1 MKLFRKKSLKN
12 IIVCG
17 LLVALVISGIYIVIS
32 CNAIGKTY
40 DDLNDIPYRRYAL
53 LLGTS
58 PITPSGGYN
67 FYFNRRIDAAVELYN
82 SGKISR
88 IIASGGDYRGMHKY
102 GCNEL
107 TAMCDSLVKR
117 GMPADSIILDYGG
130 TRTINSI
137 MNARQ
142 FTDSVTL
149 ISQEYHNE
157 RALYLSKHYNLNAIA
172 YNAKTPKSIRKRVR
186 NISRELLARIKMLL
200 IDL

>member
-1 MKLFRKKSLKN
+1 MENEIAIFNEFLEWF
-12 IIVCG
+12 
-17 LLVALVISGIYIVIS
+17 SG
-32 CNAIGKTY
+32 AIGKTY
-40 DDLNDIPYRRYAL
+40 DDSNDIPSRRYAL

-58 PITPSGGYN
+58 PTTPSGGYN

-117 GMPADSIILDYGG
+117 GVPADSIILDYGG

-137 MNARQ
+137 MNAKQ
-142 FTDSVTL
+142 LTDSVTL

-157 RALYLSKHYNLNAIA
+157 RALYLSKHYGLDAIA
-172 YNAKTPKSIRKRVR
+172 YNAKINPKENQKYITGDACESE
-186 NISRELLARIKMLL
+186 N
-200 IDL
+200 DL